1 MARRMSDVETGVR
14 RAATSRP
21 PRVWGAV
28 TEEAAVIPGM
38 FPIQSNARTVG
49 AALRI
54 AGYRGHHL
62 VVGLLE
68 RVESLLER
76 VERAARRDEVGHGAD
91 DGRVA
96 PFESANG
103 ELPLGDGWGPG
114 GGGRVQQRA
123 AFGNEPI
130 RAGERDD
137 PEATELRV
145 PLPDLSRGGDLDG
158 ALVLRRTNRLA
169 VVSDERVPARRV
181 QRPVG
186 ADGERPGARVA
197 LAAGGAY
204 RQVALVGQYDI
215 ECIAGRAE
223 HASGR
228 VQADA
233 RVRHRAGAGTAGG
246 RCERF
251 AEHGSNALVPVGRR
265 VREVGRGRV
274 ERFGLRDR
282 PAEGHIDSI
291 TH

>member
-96 PFESANG
+96 PFGSANG
-103 ELPLGDGWGPG
+103 ELPLGDGWSPG
-114 GGGRVQQRA
+114 CGRRVQQRA
-123 AFGNEPI
+123 AFRNEPI
-130 RAGERDD
+130 RAGKRDD
-137 PEATELRV
+137 AEATELRV
-145 PLPDLSRGGDLDG
+145 PLPDLSRGGLPSSPTSGSPRDVFNVPSEPT
-158 ALVLRRTNRLA
+158 ASA
-169 VVSDERVPARRV
+169 PARV
-181 QRPVG
+181 
-186 ADGERPGARVA
+186 
-197 LAAGGAY
+197 
-204 RQVALVGQYDI
+204 
-215 ECIAGRAE
+215 
-223 HASGR
+223 
-228 VQADA
+228 
-233 RVRHRAGAGTAGG
+233 
-246 RCERF
+246 
-251 AEHGSNALVPVGRR
+251 
-265 VREVGRGRV
+265 
-274 ERFGLRDR
+274 
-282 PAEGHIDSI
+282 
-291 TH
+291 